1 MSIIDAKIYNDG
13 SHFIAIPPDNF
24 KRGKHKKQPPKKA
37 TTQDTKKQAF
47 ETAYKE
53 SQSLPKRERKKYIAE
68 KLQGEFETAEQAKA
82 YTEQN
87 IERKKT
93 NAAKRRTRLWRK
105 VRLQSWNYFV
115 TFTFDS
121 AKANAPQVIK
131 DFLEQWKARAITYYT
146 NRFAEFCDYEKDL
159 RAKARAVRLEGWKT
173 LPEYER
179 SRNIHNQYHK
189 GEEPSDGDLLNL
201 YPSGPV
207 DKLLKENGLD
217 YETIREKLNKSG
229 DSIIFRMK
237 DIRDVQERQAW
248 LEKVIEE
255 EKKAKLVDI
264 VSRITRVVGTITD
277 AADLRIGG
285 KGDINGIISGT
296 EGRAKVETIGAGGYN
311 IVCFHFRT
319 LVHEYKGGSDK

>member
-1 MSIIDAKIYNDG
+1 MTRKELELKVIN
-13 SHFIAIPPDNF
+13 
-24 KRGKHKKQPPKKA
+24 A
-37 TTQDTKKQAF
+37 TTAVQKRQAVIQKHLAALDRLIAKGAPAF
-47 ETAYKE
+47 DIEI
-53 SQSLPKRERKKYIAE
+53 KRDDIKSAQEKLRDAE
-68 KLQGEFETAEQAKA
+68 KVLKNWEEKLGEYISRDAF
-82 YTEQN
+82 
-87 IERKKT
+87 IE
-93 NAAKRRTRLWRK
+93 
-105 VRLQSWNYFV
+105 
-115 TFTFDS
+115 
-121 AKANAPQVIK
+121 ANAPQVIK

-159 RAKARAVRLEGWKT
+159 RAKARAVRLEAWKT

-277 AADLRIGG
+277 AADLSIGG